1 VSIKIG
7 LIGCGVMGLDHARL
21 VMNAIGGADLS
32 GIYDADPAR
41 VKSLA
46 EMSSAI
52 RTFPTPEALIEDPGI
67 DAVIIAAPDATH
79 AALTL
84 SAISVR
90 KPVLCE
96 KPLATT
102 LDQCRE
108 VIAAEMATGRRLV
121 HVGFMRRF
129 DPGYRAMKAQL
140 DSGALGQP
148 LFLHCVHRNKVA
160 PDYVTSDLVIANSMV
175 HEMDIARFLLGEE
188 FASVTLTS
196 ARRSRFS
203 SARQPQFAVL
213 ETAAGV
219 VVSIEM
225 TPDSQYG
232 YEVQGELVCEEGTVS
247 LAPAPPFALRQAGL
261 SGYPVE
267 EDWRPRFADAYRIQ
281 LQEWVAAITSGE
293 SSPGSTAWDGY
304 AASFTAAAALTSLA
318 TGQREAI
325 EMPARPAFYDT

>member
-1 VSIKIG
+1 VSIRIG

-21 VMNAIGGADLS
+21 LMSAIGGAELA
-32 GIYDADPAR
+32 GVYDADPAR

-46 EMSSAI
+46 ALSPAI
-52 RTFPTPEALIEDPGI
+52 RIFPAPEALIADAAI
-67 DAVIIAAPDATH
+67 DAVIVAAPDATH
-79 AALTL
+79 ASLTL
-84 SAISVR
+84 TAISAR

-96 KPLATT
+96 KPLAAT

-108 VIAAEMATGRRLV
+108 IIAAEMATGRRLV
-121 HVGFMRRF
+121 QVGFMRRF

-140 DSGALGQP
+140 DSGTLGQP
-148 LFLHCVHRNKVA
+148 LFLHCIHRNKVA

-188 FASVTLTS
+188 FATVTVTS

-247 LAPAPPFALRQAGL
+247 LAPAPPFALRLAGQ

-281 LQEWVAAITSGE
+281 LQEWVAAITSDKP
-293 SSPGSTAWDGY
+293 SPGSSAWDGY
-304 AASFTAAAALTSLA
+304 AASLIAAAALTSLA
-318 TGQREAI
+318 SGRREAL
-325 EMPARPAFYDT
+325 EMPARPAFYDS